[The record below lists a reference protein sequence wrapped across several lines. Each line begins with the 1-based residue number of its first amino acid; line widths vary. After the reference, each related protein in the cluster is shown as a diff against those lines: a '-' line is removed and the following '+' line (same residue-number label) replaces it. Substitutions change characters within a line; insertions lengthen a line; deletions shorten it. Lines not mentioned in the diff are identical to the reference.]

1 MPGIVGLI
9 TKKPR
14 AVAEQEL
21 LRMEQTLL
29 HEPFYASG
37 TWIDESLGVFVGW
50 SAQKGSFADEMP
62 LLNEKGD
69 LVLVFAGENFPEPG
83 TAARLAARGHALGSA
98 EASYLV
104 HLCEEDPAFPGLNG
118 FFHGLLVNRAKGTVT
133 LLNDRYGMQRLYYH
147 ESKDAFYFAAEAKSI
162 LAARAELRSLDEA
175 SLGESIALEA
185 VLENGLYF
193 KGL

>member
-83 TAARLAARGHALGSA
+83 TERDWQRVGSA
-98 EASYLV
+98 PVPPKRPTWCTYV
-104 HLCEEDPAFPGLNG
+104 RRTQPFP
-118 FFHGLLVNRAKGTVT
+118 
-133 LLNDRYGMQRLYYH
+133 
-147 ESKDAFYFAAEAKSI
+147 
-162 LAARAELRSLDEA
+162 LA
-175 SLGESIALEA
+175 
-185 VLENGLYF
+185 
-193 KGL
+193 